1 MASVTIQWASPR
13 PGPKLFRSRHI
24 FKANKWGIA
33 CMLAIHETC
42 STINRQKLVQA
53 CRLSRITWWVKA
65 ASLHPNHVGRTTCG
79 QVADACDAN
88 RQLGITK
95 ASDIYSCGEAT
106 QDPRPQEDSGKTRF
120 RLFLILV
127 FNQHTYLYFFIE
139 NSNTQCLKKE
149 WATLQLL
156 QLPIINRM

>member
-120 RLFLILV
+120 WLFLILV
-127 FNQHTYLYFFIE
+127 LETDP
-139 NSNTQCLKKE
+139 NSWRKRSSIQRAQTAQTARIQNFE
-149 WATLQLL
+149 RN
-156 QLPIINRM
+156 IYHGS

>member
-65 ASLHPNHVGRTTCG
+65 ASLHPNNVWPSGRRLRCQSTAWDHESLG
-79 QVADACDAN
+79 HL
-88 RQLGITK
+88 QLWRSNT
-95 ASDIYSCGEAT
+95 
-106 QDPRPQEDSGKTRF
+106 RPQAPRRLRENTILVVSDSGLGNRPKLMAKEVKHPTSPNCPNRT
-120 RLFLILV
+120 
-127 FNQHTYLYFFIE
+127 HTKL
-139 NSNTQCLKKE
+139 
-149 WATLQLL
+149 
-156 QLPIINRM
+156 